1 MVAANRTMM
10 TIPLP
15 RPRVRP
21 LPPIVATLALACVML
36 WFALP
41 VMTLDMSEFL
51 APWLDHIVAT
61 GPIAAFAA
69 PFGNYA
75 PAYLYL
81 LAAVSPLAGSVAVP
95 LLIKFVSLAGTVAL
109 ALAVRHLLIRLD
121 APQPNRAAALL
132 FIMPSA
138 LINAGLFGQ
147 CDALWAAPCIMALAS
162 AVERK
167 HLAMLAWCGLALGI
181 KVQALL
187 IAPFFVA
194 LLINRRVPL
203 RLWAIAPL
211 VAMATMLPA
220 WAAGWPASD
229 LATIY
234 LRQAGTYP
242 ALAMN
247 APNLWQIVESL
258 PLIGALP
265 LSGLALASALGA
277 TAAYIAWLST
287 RSLDGRALLA
297 PALLAPLIT
306 AGLLPHMHERYFFLA
321 DVIALAL
328 ALTLRDRASWRIAAL
343 VQIGSLFGLF
353 GYLSGL
359 DAMAMFGAI
368 AMIAATFKVAR
379 PLLHPFAND
388 NLLPGG
394 PGDRREYVHNGIHAR
409 LMD

>member
-1 MVAANRTMM
+1 M

-21 LPPIVATLALACVML
+21 LPPIAATLALACVML
-36 WFALP
+36 WLALP
-41 VMTLDMSEFL
+41 VVTLDMTEFL

-61 GPIAAFAA
+61 GPVAAFAT

-81 LAAVSPLAGSVAVP
+81 LAAVSPFAGSVAVP
-95 LLIKFVSLAGTVAL
+95 LLVKFVSLAGTGAL

-132 FIMPSA
+132 FILPSA
-138 LINAGLFGQ
+138 MVNAGLLGQ
-147 CDALWAAPCIMALAS
+147 CDALWAAPCIMALAA

-167 HLAMLAWCGLALGI
+167 HIAMLAWCGLALGI

-187 IAPFFVA
+187 IAPFFIA
-194 LLINRRVPL
+194 LLINRRVAL
-203 RLWAIAPL
+203 RLWVIAPL
-211 VAMATMLPA
+211 VAAATMLPA

-321 DVIALAL
+321 DVV
-328 ALTLRDRASWRIAAL
+328 ALTMALTFRDRASWQTAAMI
-343 VQIGSLFGLF
+343 QIGSLLGLF

-359 DAMAMFGAI
+359 DAMAMLGAI
-368 AMIAATFKVAR
+368 PMIAATVNVAR
-379 PLLHPFAND
+379 PLLRPFAND
-388 NLLPGG
+388 NPLL
-394 PGDRREYVHNGIHAR
+394 AR
-409 LMD
+409 A